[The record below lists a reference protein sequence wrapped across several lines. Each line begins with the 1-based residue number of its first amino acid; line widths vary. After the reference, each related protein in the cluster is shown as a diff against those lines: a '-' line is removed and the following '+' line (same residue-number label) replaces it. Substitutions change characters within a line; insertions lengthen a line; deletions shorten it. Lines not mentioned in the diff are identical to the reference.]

1 MVGVTQCMICGSN
14 DIHRKFSIPAKP
26 SPGRPPMQD
35 KFDVLACTM
44 CLAEFA
50 SPRPDMGELERYYDT
65 GETDVERYVDR
76 YRVLFPRLDYGGFR
90 EARFLL
96 RTVTR
101 LVPPPG
107 RLLDV
112 ACGQGWH
119 MATARDLGYQVRGMD
134 VSAAALAVCHDVLG
148 FPAGDVV
155 HGLFEE
161 YEVNE
166 RNAGQYDVIIMS
178 QILEHVLEPLMWIE
192 KAVALL
198 RNGGVLVVAVP
209 NHRSLE
215 IKFLGRRYG
224 FYCPPEHLNFFSPET
239 LRHIAERFPLR
250 LETIATR
257 SLYSLEFLRESRW
270 GRLLVF
276 SVNLLVDKLMPGS
289 AGRFVYAY
297 FTRTPA

>member
-26 SPGRPPMQD
+26 SPGRPQMQD
-35 KFDVLACTM
+35 KYDVLACTM

-50 SPRPDMGELERYYDT
+50 SPRPDIGELERYYDT

-76 YRVLFPRLDYGGFR
+76 YRVLFPRLDYDGFR

-101 LVPPPG
+101 LVRPPG

-134 VSAAALAVCHDVLG
+134 VSVAALAVCHDLHG

-161 YEVNE
+161 YELSMCRRNWFGP
-166 RNAGQYDVIIMS
+166 RRRKTQPGGNAG
-178 QILEHVLEPLMWIE
+178 L
-192 KAVALL
+192 
-198 RNGGVLVVAVP
+198 
-209 NHRSLE
+209 
-215 IKFLGRRYG
+215 
-224 FYCPPEHLNFFSPET
+224 
-239 LRHIAERFPLR
+239 
-250 LETIATR
+250 
-257 SLYSLEFLRESRW
+257 
-270 GRLLVF
+270 
-276 SVNLLVDKLMPGS
+276 
-289 AGRFVYAY
+289 
-297 FTRTPA
+297 